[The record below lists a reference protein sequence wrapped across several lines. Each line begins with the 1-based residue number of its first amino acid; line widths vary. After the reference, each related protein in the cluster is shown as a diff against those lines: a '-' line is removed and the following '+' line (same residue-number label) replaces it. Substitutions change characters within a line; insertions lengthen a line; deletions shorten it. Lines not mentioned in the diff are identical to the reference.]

1 MANGIFY
8 RFSVQHIRLDTG
20 FLALEY
26 IFGFIVSLGAGTLGT
41 DFWAKMPK
49 RTPPPPVFQSFFRN
63 HKS

>member
-26 IFGFIVSLGAGTLGT
+26 IFGFIVSLGTGALGT

-49 RTPPPPVFQSFFRN
+49 RTPPPPVF
-63 HKS
+63 